1 MNAIFIYVISTNLY
15 SITLFD
21 ISFKF
26 DITVCEMSV
35 INCIEIFVF
44 SVGSKTLKLKNFTQ
58 RLNSN
63 TPLCK
68 VHAWCNIKNNSIT
81 HNPYL

>member
-1 MNAIFIYVISTNLY
+1 LNRDQNLALMNAIFIYVISTKLY

-44 SVGSKTLKLKNFTQ
+44 SVGSKTLKLKIS
-58 RLNSN
+58 LKDL
-63 TPLCK
+63 TPTLHSVK
-68 VHAWCNIKNNSIT
+68 YMHGAI
-81 HNPYL
+81 